1 MVENNAEKRCGR
13 ELQPFTAPRTSS
25 VMKSCS
31 KADLAL
37 RWQKERWPLKHP
49 SSPAFWGSD
58 IPAGFPGAIEK
69 TSWVARSLQL
79 PEQWLEGCCLVLMLP
94 GPRLICSQW
103 KLMIHGS
110 RWNMLCQSLCPF
122 CRRADKWGQQDEEF
136 VFTSSSPKL
145 QKKQNAC
152 GELWLQGDAVYLG
165 EDWEPSP
172 LVQHFLK
179 AEPWRRCCRCIWNS
193 RAAALWAEP
202 PGTTGYTQVTVGS
215 AAPALVQRNGNRKTQ
230 NTELTGAEVC
240 LLRSHQWVAITVLL
254 SEPFAV
260 HFPWI
265 TEIKEAWQE
274 LQRGHPAVPRATPD
288 QAGPGLKQ
296 LKHQNQSV
304 TMLGCITACPFFPLQ
319 WQESLDFVS
328 LHR

>member
-1 MVENNAEKRCGR
+1 MENNAEKSCGR

-103 KLMIHGS
+103 KLVIHGS

-152 GELWLQGDAVYLG
+152 GESWLHCRVMLFIQERTG
-165 EDWEPSP
+165 SP
-172 LVQHFLK
+172 AH
-179 AEPWRRCCRCIWNS
+179 
-193 RAAALWAEP
+193 
-202 PGTTGYTQVTVGS
+202 
-215 AAPALVQRNGNRKTQ
+215 
-230 NTELTGAEVC
+230 
-240 LLRSHQWVAITVLL
+240 
-254 SEPFAV
+254 
-260 HFPWI
+260 
-265 TEIKEAWQE
+265 
-274 LQRGHPAVPRATPD
+274 
-288 QAGPGLKQ
+288 
-296 LKHQNQSV
+296 
-304 TMLGCITACPFFPLQ
+304 
-319 WQESLDFVS
+319 
-328 LHR
+328 